1 MIGTLLADKDR
12 ELGDTRSEIKALKYS
27 DRLKGKAV
35 EEVRL
40 NPSSVAKAIAF
51 YLHIA
56 SL

>member
-1 MIGTLLADKDR
+1 MDVSQFVSQFYFRMIETLFADKER

-40 NPSSVAKAIAF
+40 NPP
-51 YLHIA
+51 L
-56 SL
+56 